1 MAATTTHPIAISEYK
16 VDTKPTWCPG
26 CGDYGVLTGI
36 LKATSQLGIEPKD
49 LVVVSGIGCSSNL
62 PHFLK
67 SYGFHSIH
75 GRSIPVATGVR
86 LANPDLKVV
95 VTGGDGDGYGIGLG
109 HFLHAMR
116 RNLDLT
122 YVVMNNEIYGL
133 TTGQTSPTSLVG
145 MKSKSTPLGN
155 LEHPL
160 NPVALALASG
170 ATFVA
175 RGFSGDPKSMPEILE
190 RAIAHKGFSLVDVQ
204 SPCVTYNK
212 LNTYD
217 YFRDRV
223 YNLQEQNHDPSNFE
237 AAVMKAMEWPTNP
250 DGKVPIG
257 IFYERDLPTYEAQ
270 DVALSTFG
278 PPAKQKLGLSRE
290 QKATILDSLL

>member
-1 MAATTTHPIAISEYK
+1 MAIAVSEYK
-16 VDTKPTWCPG
+16 VETKPTWCPG
-26 CGDYGVLTGI
+26 CGDYGVLSGV
-36 LKATSQLGIEPKD
+36 LKAAANLGIQPHD
-49 LVVVSGIGCSSNL
+49 LVVVSGIGCSSNF

-67 SYGFHSIH
+67 SFGFHSIH

-109 HFLHAMR
+109 HFIHAMR

-145 MKSKSTPLGN
+145 MKSKSTPMGN
-155 LEHPL
+155 LEHPI

-175 RGFSGDPKSMPEILE
+175 RGFSGDAKGLPEIME

-217 YFRDRV
+217 YFREKV
-223 YNLQEQNHDPSNFE
+223 YNLQDSGHDKGNFD
-237 AAVMKAMEWPTNP
+237 AAVAKAMEWPTNP
-250 DGKVPIG
+250 ESHVPIG
-257 IFYERDLPTYEAQ
+257 IFYEKQGTTYEEQ
-270 DVALSTFG
+270 DLALKQFG
-278 PPAKQKLGLSRE
+278 APSKQDLALAPEIRAKIIESF
-290 QKATILDSLL
+290 I